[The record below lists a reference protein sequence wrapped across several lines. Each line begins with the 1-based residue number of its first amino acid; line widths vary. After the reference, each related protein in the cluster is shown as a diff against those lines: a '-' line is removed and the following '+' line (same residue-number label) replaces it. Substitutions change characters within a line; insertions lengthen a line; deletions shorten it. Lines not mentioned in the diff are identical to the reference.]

1 MIVDLNLKGKLVI
14 IVGAGNE
21 GLKKINSLLTQDC
34 KILVISDSENDQII
48 NFVADS
54 KIEFIKEK
62 IENADF
68 IKNYEPILVIA
79 STNNKELNRKI
90 VVEAKKKRCYAYASD
105 DPEFSDFSHPSVINI
120 QDSIQVAISTGGSS
134 PVMARKIKED
144 VEKIIVDSIDKVD
157 IYHIKLQKIIR
168 DAAKSKISTLEDR
181 KKYLYT
187 VLNDKYIKQLLKDDN
202 FSTAQDEAM
211 RILKDWK

>member
-1 MIVDLNLKGKLVI
+1 M
-14 IVGAGNE
+14 
-21 GLKKINSLLTQDC
+21 
-34 KILVISDSENDQII
+34 
-48 NFVADS
+48 
-54 KIEFIKEK
+54 
-62 IENADF
+62 
-68 IKNYEPILVIA
+68 
-79 STNNKELNRKI
+79 
-90 VVEAKKKRCYAYASD
+90 
-105 DPEFSDFSHPSVINI
+105 
-120 QDSIQVAISTGGSS
+120 
-134 PVMARKIKED
+134 
-144 VEKIIVDSIDKVD
+144 D